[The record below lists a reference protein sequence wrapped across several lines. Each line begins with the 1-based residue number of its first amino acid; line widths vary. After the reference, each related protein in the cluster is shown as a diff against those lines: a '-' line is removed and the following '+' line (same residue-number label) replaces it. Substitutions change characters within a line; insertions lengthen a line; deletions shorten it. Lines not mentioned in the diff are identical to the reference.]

1 MELIH
6 AHFPHINALAD
17 SDENLRST
25 FTQTMESFVDSQSPF
40 INSMGLF
47 MASMWR
53 THLIH
58 GVAYDPRMPKAMTF
72 NADALRFGAIV
83 RRLRE
88 QRGWTI
94 RKLAQR
100 AGLSPNYV
108 GIVERG
114 ANVPSLSTVIELVE
128 VLNGDIAAVMGELT
142 AARNTR

>member
-1 MELIH
+1 MIL
-6 AHFPHINALAD
+6 
-17 SDENLRST
+17 
-25 FTQTMESFVDSQSPF
+25 
-40 INSMGLF
+40 G
-47 MASMWR
+47 
-53 THLIH
+53 
-58 GVAYDPRMPKAMTF
+58 MPKAMTF

-128 VLNGDIAAVMGELT
+128 VLNGDVAAVMGELT